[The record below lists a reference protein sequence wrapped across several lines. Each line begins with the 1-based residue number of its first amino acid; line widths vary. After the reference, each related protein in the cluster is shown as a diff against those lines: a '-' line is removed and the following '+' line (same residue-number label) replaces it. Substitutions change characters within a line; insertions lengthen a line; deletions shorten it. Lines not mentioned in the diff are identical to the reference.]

1 MENNLKE
8 QLTELSELLSDGLG
22 LIELADLLSQEI
34 EMENSELNEKL
45 SEIRQLLDEALEDAT
60 SLEDAVKD

>member
-60 SLEDAVKD
+60 SLEDAVKE

>member
-22 LIELADLLSQEI
+22 LIELADSLSQEI

-60 SLEDAVKD
+60 SLEDAVKE

>member
-60 SLEDAVKD
+60 CLEDAVKE